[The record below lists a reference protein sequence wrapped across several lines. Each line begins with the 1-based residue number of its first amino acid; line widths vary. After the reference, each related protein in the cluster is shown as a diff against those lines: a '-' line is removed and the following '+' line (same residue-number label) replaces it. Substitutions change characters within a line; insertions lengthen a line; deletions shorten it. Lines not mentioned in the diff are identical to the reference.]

1 MLLSL
6 DDRIFGLDAQ
16 LLLNLAFQ
24 GIAIFLLFMAASYLL
39 LDPVRKILN
48 DRKERVMREQRE
60 ALENREAAVRMR
72 EEYDGKLKEID
83 KVAEQ
88 ILGDSR
94 KKALQ
99 RENEIIMN
107 AKEEA
112 GRIIAGARQE
122 AELEQRRVNDE
133 VKQEIISVA
142 SLLSEKL
149 VASSLDREQQ
159 DALIE
164 QIDHPARRGVRG
176 QQGKPHDSRLECGRL
191 LQFCRQILRRNER
204 IERVK
209 KQLLVHPFR
218 GYRYFRNSISEI
230 PAAGGRLFHLHQLH
244 AECCVIFRRAFT
256 LPESDDAGTGF
267 LIYDF
272 CIFLH
277 ITLLTDC
284 CKNKCWLPPSD

>member
-16 LLLNLAFQ
+16 LIFQLLFM

-60 ALENREAAVRMR
+60 ALENREAALRMR

-88 ILGDSR
+88 ILSDSR
-94 KKALQ
+94 KKAMQ

-112 GRIIAGARQE
+112 GRIVAGARQE
-122 AELEQRRVNDE
+122 AELEQKRVNDQ

-142 SLLSEKL
+142 ALLSEKL
-149 VASSLDREQQ
+149 VASSLDEEKQN
-159 DALIE
+159 ALIE
-164 QIDHPARRGVRG
+164 QTL
-176 QQGKPHDSRLECGRL
+176 K
-191 LQFCRQILRRNER
+191 
-204 IERVK
+204 
-209 KQLLVHPFR
+209 
-218 GYRYFRNSISEI
+218 EI
-230 PAAGGRLFHLHQLH
+230 G
-244 AECCVIFRRAFT
+244 
-256 LPESDDAGTGF
+256 DDTWQ
-267 LIYDF
+267 
-272 CIFLH
+272 
-277 ITLLTDC
+277 
-284 CKNKCWLPPSD
+284 NR

>member
-142 SLLSEKL
+142 SMLSEKL

-164 QIDHPARRGVRG
+164 QTLKEIGD
-176 QQGKPHDSRLECGRL
+176 DTW
-191 LQFCRQILRRNER
+191 RNE
-204 IERVK
+204 
-209 KQLLVHPFR
+209 
-218 GYRYFRNSISEI
+218 
-230 PAAGGRLFHLHQLH
+230 
-244 AECCVIFRRAFT
+244 
-256 LPESDDAGTGF
+256 
-267 LIYDF
+267 
-272 CIFLH
+272 
-277 ITLLTDC
+277 
-284 CKNKCWLPPSD
+284 

>member
-88 ILGDSR
+88 IIGDSR

-164 QIDHPARRGVRG
+164 QTLKEIGEDTW
-176 QQGKPHDSRLECGRL
+176 
-191 LQFCRQILRRNER
+191 RNE
-204 IERVK
+204 
-209 KQLLVHPFR
+209 
-218 GYRYFRNSISEI
+218 
-230 PAAGGRLFHLHQLH
+230 
-244 AECCVIFRRAFT
+244 
-256 LPESDDAGTGF
+256 
-267 LIYDF
+267 
-272 CIFLH
+272 
-277 ITLLTDC
+277 
-284 CKNKCWLPPSD
+284 

>member
-16 LLLNLAFQ
+16 LVFQLLFM

-60 ALENREAAVRMR
+60 ALENREAALRMR

-88 ILGDSR
+88 ILSDSR
-94 KKALQ
+94 KKAMQ

-112 GRIIAGARQE
+112 GRIVAGARQE
-122 AELEQRRVNDE
+122 AELEQKRVNDQ

-142 SLLSEKL
+142 ALLSEKL
-149 VASSLDREQQ
+149 VASSLDEEKQN
-159 DALIE
+159 ALIE
-164 QIDHPARRGVRG
+164 QTR
-176 QQGKPHDSRLECGRL
+176 K
-191 LQFCRQILRRNER
+191 
-204 IERVK
+204 
-209 KQLLVHPFR
+209 
-218 GYRYFRNSISEI
+218 EI
-230 PAAGGRLFHLHQLH
+230 G
-244 AECCVIFRRAFT
+244 
-256 LPESDDAGTGF
+256 DDTWQ
-267 LIYDF
+267 
-272 CIFLH
+272 
-277 ITLLTDC
+277 
-284 CKNKCWLPPSD
+284 NR

>member
-60 ALENREAAVRMR
+60 ALETREAAVRMR

-164 QIDHPARRGVRG
+164 QTLKEIGD
-176 QQGKPHDSRLECGRL
+176 DTW
-191 LQFCRQILRRNER
+191 RNE
-204 IERVK
+204 
-209 KQLLVHPFR
+209 
-218 GYRYFRNSISEI
+218 
-230 PAAGGRLFHLHQLH
+230 
-244 AECCVIFRRAFT
+244 
-256 LPESDDAGTGF
+256 
-267 LIYDF
+267 
-272 CIFLH
+272 
-277 ITLLTDC
+277 
-284 CKNKCWLPPSD
+284 